1 MAQEQAQTRMHER
14 DRYALETA
22 ELMNPTRETGGTFKF
37 GHPVGVDQGFDLH
50 RPDIR
55 KYR

>member
-1 MAQEQAQTRMHER
+1 MHER

-22 ELMNPTRETGGTFKF
+22 ELMNPTGELGGIFKF
-37 GHPVGVDQGFDLH
+37 GHPVGVDQGFGLH